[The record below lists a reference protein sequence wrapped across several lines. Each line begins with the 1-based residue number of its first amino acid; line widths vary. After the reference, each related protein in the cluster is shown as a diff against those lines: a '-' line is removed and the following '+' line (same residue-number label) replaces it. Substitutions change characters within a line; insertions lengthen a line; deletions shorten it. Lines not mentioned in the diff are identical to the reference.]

1 MKDEKDRTTVLDI
14 VKINARIFPVG
25 RLDRNTTG
33 VLLMTNDGELAHRLL
48 HPSYEIERTY
58 TVLLDKDLSLKD
70 AEHITRGVELEDGKT
85 APCKLFFDQEVI
97 ASDSYLKEGRNHE
110 VKRLFMHF
118 GYNVKQLDRKSL
130 QIFLPKD

>member
-1 MKDEKDRTTVLDI
+1 LKDEKDRTTVLDI

-97 ASDSYLKEGRNHE
+97 ASD
-110 VKRLFMHF
+110 FT
-118 GYNVKQLDRKSL
+118 
-130 QIFLPKD
+130 